1 LSLRA
6 DALRVLRAWSPPD
19 PAQAALRD
27 LYVDHIQTHND
38 AMWRE
43 CRAHHTASSLITD
56 RPGRRVLL
64 TLHSRAKLWLQTG
77 GHCERGD
84 ASLGAAAL
92 REAGEESGIAGLR
105 VQGQPLQLSRH
116 EVPFCGPVQ
125 PAFHLDVQYAVTAP
139 DWGVEVISPE
149 SDDLRWF
156 DVDRLPTR
164 TDETVRDLV
173 ARMRQ
178 RWSRDQS
185 EPAW

>member
-1 LSLRA
+1 VSLRA
-6 DALRVLRAWSPPD
+6 DALRVLRAWKPPNST
-19 PAQAALRD
+19 QRALRD
-27 LYVDHIQTHND
+27 QYVEHLQTHTD

-43 CRAHHTASSLITD
+43 CRDHLTASSLITD
-56 RPGRRVLL
+56 HAGKRVLL

-84 ASLGAAAL
+84 VSLAAAAL
-92 REAGEESGIAGLR
+92 REASEESGIAGLR
-105 VQGQPLQLSRH
+105 VQGEPLQLSRH

-139 DWGVEVISPE
+139 AWGVEVISPE

-156 DVDRLPTR
+156 DLDRLPTR
-164 TDETVRDLV
+164 TDQTVRDLV

-178 RWSRDQS
+178 RWSGDQP
-185 EPAW
+185 EPVS

>member
-6 DALRVLRAWSPPD
+6 DALCVLQAWCPPD
-19 PAQAALRD
+19 SAQAAMRN
-27 LYVDHIQTHND
+27 LYVVHLQTHSD

-43 CRAHHTASSLITD
+43 CRDHLTASSLIRDSDGT
-56 RPGRRVLL
+56 RVLL

-84 ASLGAAAL
+84 ASLTAAAL
-92 REAGEESGIAGLR
+92 REASEESGIEGLT
-105 VQGQPLQLSRH
+105 VDGEPLQLSRH
-116 EVPFCGPVQ
+116 RVPFCGAVQ

-139 DWGVEVISPE
+139 PGAVEEISAE

-156 DVDRLPTR
+156 AVDRLPDH

-178 RWSRDQS
+178 RFAAAGS
-185 EPAW
+185 